1 MVVATKPDDLL
12 PSRRMARELREAI
25 DSGELSAGDKLPSER
40 VLAARHNVARN
51 TAREAVRLLA
61 EEGLVTVQHG
71 KGAFVRGKHRLLRF
85 GSERYART
93 LRQETGLSPYRA
105 EVSRQGRVASVNCTS
120 ITRIIA
126 PAEIAERLLIDPAT
140 EDVVRRENW
149 YYADDEPMQVG
160 VTYIPWTIAEGTVLA
175 DSANMGKGSL
185 YARFEER
192 GHAITTI
199 REEVTARMP
208 NPAEVDGLKI
218 PDGVPVLVVRH
229 TGLDQDGCPFEVT
242 EFVMRA
248 DYNGLDYRM
257 PVED

>member
-1 MVVATKPDDLL
+1 MSYGKRSTVENWLRGTSCPRSGCLLTGIRSSATPRV
-12 PSRRMARELREAI
+12 RRSVCWPNR
-25 DSGELSAGDKLPSER
+25 
-40 VLAARHNVARN
+40 
-51 TAREAVRLLA
+51 
-61 EEGLVTVQHG
+61 GLVTVEHG
-71 KGAFVRGKHRLLRF
+71 RGAFVRGKHRLLRF
-85 GSERYART
+85 GAERYARS

-105 EVSRQGRVASVNCTS
+105 EVSRQGREASVDCTS
-120 ITRIIA
+120 ITRITA
-126 PAEIAERLLIDPAT
+126 PAEIAERLLIDPET

-160 VTYIPWTIAEGTVLA
+160 VTYLPWSIAGDSVLGH
-175 DSANMGKGSL
+175 SAKMGKGSL
-185 YARFEER
+185 YARFEEL

-199 REEVTARMP
+199 REEVTARMAT
-208 NPAEVDGLKI
+208 PAELTGLKI
-218 PDGVPVLVVRH
+218 PDGVPVLVVFH